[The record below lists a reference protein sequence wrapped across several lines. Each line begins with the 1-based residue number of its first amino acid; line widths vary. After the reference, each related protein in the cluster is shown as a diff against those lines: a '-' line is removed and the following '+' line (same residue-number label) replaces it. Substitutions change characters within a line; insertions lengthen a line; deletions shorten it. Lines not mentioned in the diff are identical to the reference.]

1 MILNGIYF
9 LDSIIPRWWKKS
21 DNNFG
26 PQSSWYNLMPDQKW
40 KWSCIRKINFSA
52 TLEQLKCPTVAKDE
66 NWRAKKANLFKEA
79 FRPSFKSLARSFC
92 SLGHWGVYFENENR
106 EICKNNRLFKRY
118 KSYLHPPRFHFPLDW
133 NASPSHISTNCRKVQ
148 MNLSKQNEWITQM
161 TTKEHQVLMNICIN
175 LRVCTWYMLFLSIF
189 GFHFR
194 DIY

>member
-40 KWSCIRKINFSA
+40 KWSCIRKINFSV

-106 EICKNNRLFKRY
+106 EICKKRY
-118 KSYLHPPRFHFPLDW
+118 SSD
-133 NASPSHISTNCRKVQ
+133 
-148 MNLSKQNEWITQM
+148 
-161 TTKEHQVLMNICIN
+161 TKAICI
-175 LRVCTWYMLFLSIF
+175 LLGFIFHSIGMLHLHTLVRIAEKSKW
-189 GFHFR
+189 
-194 DIY
+194 IYQNKMNESHKWQQKNTKFWWTSA